1 MVRQKISNQESV
13 VTSIP
18 QKDHSIKTRAL
29 VAEIHDFDLM
39 YTKTELEALLLER
52 TLIKH
57 HKPHYNILLRDDKE
71 YPYIKVNF
79 NDTWPRVEK
88 VRKEL
93 DDGATY
99 IGPFANPGQLSM
111 LLKTIFRIFPLIRC
125 SRYEFSNAK
134 RPCNYYH
141 MKMCLG
147 PCVLD
152 VDEAGLSKYRKTS
165 NYDSSG
171 QE

>member
-1 MVRQKISNQESV
+1 
-13 VTSIP
+13 
-18 QKDHSIKTRAL
+18 
-29 VAEIHDFDLM
+29 M

-88 VRKEL
+88 VRKRL

-152 VDEAGLSKYRKTS
+152 VDRQAYLSIVKRAIMILQGKNKDLLKATKG
-165 NYDSSG
+165 NACCG
-171 QE
+171 E